1 MSDCL
6 DLNPARMRQARR
18 YATGVTVVTAAGAQ
32 GPSPRSRFAAHGGRQ
47 ARFHARA
54 DGRGHAAVRR
64 GVGRRSPPEPAV
76 SHGASDERSGSDPA
90 RMRQALGRY
99 ATGVTVVT
107 AAGAQGPIGMTVNS
121 FASVSLDPPLV
132 LWSLRRASLLHAE
145 FIARR
150 LCWAPAIAIWRA
162 FAQTAEDRY
171 AGLDWYPGHDG
182 LPVFDD
188 CVARFE
194 CATRQ
199 VLDAGDHA
207 ILIGQVLR
215 LHLYDD
221 EAGALVF
228 CNGAFSTHGGMPA

>member
-1 MSDCL
+1 M
-6 DLNPARMRQARR
+6 
-18 YATGVTVVTAAGAQ
+18 
-32 GPSPRSRFAAHGGRQ
+32 
-47 ARFHARA
+47 
-54 DGRGHAAVRR
+54 
-64 GVGRRSPPEPAV
+64 
-76 SHGASDERSGSDPA
+76 
-90 RMRQALGRY
+90 
-99 ATGVTVVT
+99 
-107 AAGAQGPIGMTVNS
+107 
-121 FASVSLDPPLV
+121 
-132 LWSLRRASLLHAE
+132 
-145 FIARR
+145 
-150 LCWAPAIAIWRA
+150 CWAPAIAIWRA

-228 CNGAFSTHGGMPA
+228 CNGAFSTHGGMPAEPLPAAGAGTS

>member
-6 DLNPARMRQARR
+6 DL
-18 YATGVTVVTAAGAQ
+18 
-32 GPSPRSRFAAHGGRQ
+32 S
-47 ARFHARA
+47 
-54 DGRGHAAVRR
+54 
-64 GVGRRSPPEPAV
+64 
-76 SHGASDERSGSDPA
+76 PA

-145 FIARR
+145 FVAR
-150 LCWAPAIAIWRA
+150 PAFAVHVLGASHRHLARA

-171 AGLDWYPGHDG
+171 AGLDWYPAHDG

-207 ILIGQVLR
+207 ILIGEVLR

>member
-6 DLNPARMRQARR
+6 DLN
-18 YATGVTVVTAAGAQ
+18 
-32 GPSPRSRFAAHGGRQ
+32 
-47 ARFHARA
+47 
-54 DGRGHAAVRR
+54 
-64 GVGRRSPPEPAV
+64 
-76 SHGASDERSGSDPA
+76 PA

-145 FIARR
+145 FIAR
-150 LCWAPAIAIWRA
+150 PAFAVHVLGASHRHLARA

-188 CVARFE
+188 CVALRMRHPPG
-194 CATRQ
+194 AGRRRSRHPDRPGPAPAPVRRRGRRAGVLQ
-199 VLDAGDHA
+199 RRVLDARRHA
-207 ILIGQVLR
+207 R
-215 LHLYDD
+215 LNPYPPQ
-221 EAGALVF
+221 G
-228 CNGAFSTHGGMPA
+228 PAHPENKAPTPKEIAYEPTLHPERRP